1 MELLKLLSTSE
12 IFAQILSFLL
22 LLALL
27 RVFAWKRVL
36 KLLDDR
42 KDKIASEFREIDQAK
57 QDAESMKS
65 SYEEKLAGIE
75 NEAKARI
82 QKAVDESRRIADE
95 MKAKAQKDGEE
106 IFKEAREN
114 IKVEIVK
121 AREELKDQIAELS
134 VSIAGKV
141 IQEKLSEE
149 DEKRLALDFLGQLE
163 SKK

>member
-27 RVFAWKRVL
+27 RIFAWKRIL

-42 KDKIASEFREIDQAK
+42 KDRIASEFRKIDQAR
-57 QDAESMKS
+57 QAAEGMKS

-82 QKAVDESRRIADE
+82 REAMDESRRLADE
-95 MKAKAQKDGEE
+95 IKAKAQKDGEE
-106 IFKEAREN
+106 IFKEARDN

-149 DEKRLALDFLGQLE
+149 DEKRLALDFLSQLE